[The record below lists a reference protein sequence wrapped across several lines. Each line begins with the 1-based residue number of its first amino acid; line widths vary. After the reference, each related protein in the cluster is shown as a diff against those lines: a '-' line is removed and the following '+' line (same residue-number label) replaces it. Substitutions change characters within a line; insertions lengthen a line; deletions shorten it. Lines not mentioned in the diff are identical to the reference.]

1 MIPLIPF
8 EIEMPS
14 LLGAGLVLLLIFW
27 LGFLSLKIKFPNVI
41 LYILLGIVLAG
52 ALHHNELL
60 HFASEIG
67 IVLLFFLLG
76 LEFNIKRL
84 GGIAK
89 KIWPAGFLD
98 VGLSLGVSMAITYAF
113 GLDLFTSF
121 LVGGVTYATSSSI
134 TAKLLDDTSRM
145 ANRETEFILAL
156 LIFEDLVAPIVVA
169 ILMGMSSGGDFA
181 SIDLAILIGKIIGL
195 ALGAII
201 LGKTLFKRFEV
212 LLEKIDDE
220 DFKIALL
227 IGIALAY
234 GGLALYLDLSEVL
247 GAFLAGIMLAEIGKI
262 ERVEQT
268 VLPVKDL
275 MLPLFFV
282 YFGTTIEFGDGIP
295 MLGLLLTLIGWG
307 LIAKLLVGII
317 GGKFYGLSKRVS
329 LRAGLSIC
337 SRGEFSVVIAALATG
352 TVKVFSGMYILVAAF
367 IGMLLFE
374 RAPNITNLIY
384 GKPQKKK
391 KNLKVPGS

>member
-1 MIPLIPF
+1 MIALIPIDI
-8 EIEMPS
+8 EIPE

-27 LGFLSLKIKFPNVI
+27 LGLLSIKIKVPNVI

-52 ALHHNELL
+52 AIHDNELL
-60 HFASEIG
+60 HFASEVG

-76 LEFNIKRL
+76 LEFNLKRL

-89 KIWPAGFLD
+89 KIWPAGLID
-98 VGLSLGVSMAITYAF
+98 LALCLGVSMAISYAF
-113 GLDLFTSF
+113 GLDLFASF

-156 LIFEDLVAPIVVA
+156 LIFEDLVAPIVIA

-181 SIDLAILIGKIIGL
+181 TVDVLILAGKIVGLSLGAILI
-195 ALGAII
+195 
-201 LGKTLFKRFEV
+201 GKTLFKRIEI
-212 LLEKIDDE
+212 LLKKIDDE

-234 GGLALYLDLSEVL
+234 GGLALFLDLSEVL
-247 GAFLAGIMLAEIGKI
+247 GAFLAGIMLAEISKI
-262 ERVEQT
+262 ERVEQP
-268 VLPVKDL
+268 VLPIKDL

-282 YFGTTIEFGDGIP
+282 YFGSTIQFGNGIP
-295 MLGLLLTLIGWG
+295 MIGLLITLVGWG
-307 LIAKLLVGII
+307 LIAKVLVGIV
-317 GGKFYGLSKRVS
+317 GGKLYGLSKRVS
-329 LRAGLSIC
+329 FRAGLSIC

-352 TVKVFSGMYILVAAF
+352 TIKVFSGMYILFAAF
-367 IGMLLFE
+367 IGMVLFE
-374 RAPNITNLIY
+374 RAPKITNLIY
-384 GKPQKKK
+384 GKPPKKK
-391 KNLKVPGS
+391 KNVKVPGS